1 MATTER
7 LKDFPA
13 KTTPTISDI
22 VYVGNAADSDNE
34 VYSTIGQIINAYP
47 ALTSIGGLTT
57 VADRMIYTTA
67 SNTYATSVLT
77 AYARTLLDDV
87 DAATARATLGL
98 EAAALLA
105 VPIPADAGGSG
116 VVSPTAKALLIG
128 QGASPFTSL
137 ALTNGQLAIGS
148 TGADPVAA
156 NLSAGP
162 GISIA
167 NGAGTITISGTG
179 SGIGW
184 TEVTGT
190 TQAMTADSGYIANN
204 AALVTFT
211 LPATAAV
218 GTALSIIG
226 KGAGG
231 WLIAQNASQIIQV
244 GSVGSTAGV
253 GGSVAST
260 NRYDSINLICTT
272 ANTVWTVTG
281 APQSAGLTIV

>member
-13 KTTPTISDI
+13 KTTPTTSDI

-47 ALTSIGGLTT
+47 ALTSIGSLTT
-57 VADRMIYTTA
+57 VADRMIYTTGA
-67 SNTYATSVLT
+67 NVYATTTLT
-77 AYARTLLDDV
+77 AYARTLLDDA

-98 EAAALLA
+98 GAAALLA
-105 VPIPADAGGSG
+105 VPIPAASGGSG
-116 VVSPTAKALLIG
+116 VVSPTIHGILVG
-128 QGASPFTSL
+128 QGASAFTPIV
-137 ALTNGQLAIGS
+137 LTNGQLLIGS

-156 NLSAGP
+156 NVTAGP
-162 GISIA
+162 GISLA
-167 NGAGTITISGTG
+167 VGAGTLTISGTG

-231 WLIAQNASQIIQV
+231 WSVAQNASQIIQV

-253 GGSVAST
+253 GGSIAST

-272 ANTVWTVTG
+272 ANTIWTTNG
-281 APQSAGLTIV
+281 APQSALITIV